1 MICMQSWKK
10 VEVEYRKLKLNWLI
24 AKSRTHKKKQ
34 NSGQVNGKEQ
44 RFYSELEGE
53 W

>member
-1 MICMQSWKK
+1 MHAKLKKSWSWVQK
-10 VEVEYRKLKLNWLI
+10 VEIKLIDCKVAN
-24 AKSRTHKKKQ
+24 AKKKQ
-34 NSGQVNGKEQ
+34 NSGQVNVKEQ